1 MHKLEFLLRKY
12 TNNFLLLDEI
22 TSNKKIDYLNFRNI
36 VTVTDTN
43 LVKVAAIKEVIN
55 FFNFKI
61 VFTIFIIF
69 FCIDKLGKALIEVGA
84 IIILFNFF
92 TSSFFLVK

>member
-1 MHKLEFLLRKY
+1 MHKLELLLRKY

-22 TSNKKIDYLNFRNI
+22 TSNKKIKYLNFRNI

-55 FFNFKI
+55 FLKENFNSR
-61 VFTIFIIF
+61 
-69 FCIDKLGKALIEVGA
+69 LILLNPGEPNYEMIETTA
-84 IIILFNFF
+84 KK
-92 TSSFFLVK
+92 FLVVNMI

>member
-1 MHKLEFLLRKY
+1 MHKLELLLRKY

-22 TSNKKIDYLNFRNI
+22 TSNKKIEYLNFRNV

-55 FFNFKI
+55 FLYKHSGF
-61 VFTIFIIF
+61 
-69 FCIDKLGKALIEVGA
+69 
-84 IIILFNFF
+84 
-92 TSSFFLVK
+92 

>member
-22 TSNKKIDYLNFRNI
+22 TSNKKIEYLNFRNI

-43 LVKVAAIKEVIN
+43 LVKVAAINEVIN
-55 FFNFKI
+55 FLKENFN
-61 VFTIFIIF
+61 T
-69 FCIDKLGKALIEVGA
+69 KL
-84 IIILFNFF
+84 ILL
-92 TSSFFLVK
+92 SPG